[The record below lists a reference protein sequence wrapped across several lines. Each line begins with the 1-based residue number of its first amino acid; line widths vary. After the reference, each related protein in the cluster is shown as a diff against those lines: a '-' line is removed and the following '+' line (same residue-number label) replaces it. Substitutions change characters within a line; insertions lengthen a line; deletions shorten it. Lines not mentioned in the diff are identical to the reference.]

1 MEISACMSLPFFLL
15 RLGSLQCDFYLLIFW
30 IYSGFKNEKLFY
42 YQITVKN
49 EYVTKNKYVCKS
61 IEGKKKCHPG
71 LLLTAPS

>member
-1 MEISACMSLPFFLL
+1 MWFLL
-15 RLGSLQCDFYLLIFW
+15 LLIFW

-61 IEGKKKCHPG
+61 IEGKKMSSWFITNSPILEQDLG
-71 LLLTAPS
+71 FIWYNFD